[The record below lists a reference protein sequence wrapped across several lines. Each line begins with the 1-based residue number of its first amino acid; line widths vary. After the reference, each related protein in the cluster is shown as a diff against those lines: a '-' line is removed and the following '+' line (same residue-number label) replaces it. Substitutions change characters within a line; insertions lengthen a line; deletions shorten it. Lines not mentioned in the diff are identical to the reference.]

1 MSEAKIR
8 LSQKEMEMVS
18 NADLILTK
26 NSILQK
32 VNHLLAMLQIK
43 QQYHLESFQAQLPR
57 QAISSS
63 PKISKGESYKGLPYL
78 ILDYPRFFEKKNIC
92 AIRTMFWWGNFFSVT
107 LHLSGTPKQETE
119 DKLIAAYPLL
129 KERDYYCYINDDQW
143 EHHFERNNYISLTQI
158 SNTEF
163 ENLVT
168 EKPFI
173 KLANKIPLEQW
184 DTAEEMLLTYFKQ
197 IIEVLAD

>member
-8 LSQKEMEMVS
+8 LSQKEMELIS

-26 NSILQK
+26 TSILQK
-32 VNHLLAMLQIK
+32 VNHLLATLQIK
-43 QQYHLESFQAQLPR
+43 QQHHLESFQAQLPG

-78 ILDYPRFFEKKNIC
+78 ILDYPRFFEKENIC

-119 DKLIAAYPLL
+119 EKLIAAYQLL
-129 KERDYYCYINDDQW
+129 KERDFYCYINDDQW
-143 EHHFERNNYISLTQI
+143 EHNFETNNYISLTEI

-184 DTAEEMLLTYFKQ
+184 DNAEEMLLTYFKQ